1 MGSPIV
7 TPGCSKMSLG
17 FVSVKYGETC
27 RHGTDRR
34 EGRRLHSEVPRSGRR
49 STPCG
54 ATSQSRARGGSGE
67 GIGEAQKGMQSDLRT
82 GWCE

>member
-1 MGSPIV
+1 MGSLIV

-49 STPCG
+49 GTPRG

-67 GIGEAQKGMQSDLRT
+67 GIGEARIGTQSDLRT